1 MRVMGFY
8 HHLPNDVER
17 PYPQDLYHEEGR
29 KALVEKLADPEQ
41 AVELLEQMDNALL
54 SVPLDSEEYKRKA
67 EALSI
72 LHQYVEGTYTIFP
85 EKKQAVEIAD
95 SELGQLSIFDFI
107 EQEPQAKEQST
118 AAAVEVPQKAKVVAR
133 YQSTVMMQEGYIEDI
148 AILQY
153 PDGKFYNHY
162 NYDEEKGT
170 GAAETGPFNS
180 LNDAKAVIRQTRE
193 DVKAVESFENQPKQ
207 TYSRK
212 NGSFLY
218 LENDHLYRIERS
230 NAYDVYLKDM
240 ENSAVAG
247 RVIPLPSYSE
257 TLAKNPLNDFLKLDA
272 DHTQKDSRSIYK
284 ECLYTLLEKVERS
297 EIYPLLRDRDTTE
310 EEAENLIREK
320 IEDLFASSEVK
331 NAAYSE
337 AFDTWAHFGEWIQED
352 IFQRTYQDVITD
364 RRDAVALYQDSMDA
378 PQWVR
383 GIMVPYAAEEK
394 TVEPTLQP
402 LPLDAANE
410 YNALKER
417 YPDALIGYEQYGSFE
432 FYGEDAKRVSEL
444 LGSKLLE
451 KKTALGKV
459 EVSGFPREQW
469 VSQAMK
475 LWKQGE
481 NGHQGDV

>member
-1 MRVMGFY
+1 MSV
-8 HHLPNDVER
+8 H
-17 PYPQDLYHEEGR
+17 
-29 KALVEKLADPEQ
+29 
-41 AVELLEQMDNALL
+41 AV
-54 SVPLDSEEYKRKA
+54 
-67 EALSI
+67 
-72 LHQYVEGTYTIFP
+72 G
-85 EKKQAVEIAD
+85 
-95 SELGQLSIFDFI
+95 
-107 EQEPQAKEQST
+107 
-118 AAAVEVPQKAKVVAR
+118 
-133 YQSTVMMQEGYIEDI
+133 
-148 AILQY
+148 
-153 PDGKFYNHY
+153 
-162 NYDEEKGT
+162 
-170 GAAETGPFNS
+170 
-180 LNDAKAVIRQTRE
+180 
-193 DVKAVESFENQPKQ
+193 
-207 TYSRK
+207 
-212 NGSFLY
+212 
-218 LENDHLYRIERS
+218 
-230 NAYDVYLKDM
+230 
-240 ENSAVAG
+240 
-247 RVIPLPSYSE
+247 
-257 TLAKNPLNDFLKLDA
+257 
-272 DHTQKDSRSIYK
+272 
-284 ECLYTLLEKVERS
+284 KVERS

-410 YNALKER
+410 YNALKGR
-417 YPDALIGYEQYGSFE
+417 YPDALVGYEQYGSFE

-481 NGHQGDV
+481 NVYLSGQQEDGTHAQTKYFRREEYLPVNTIIELDDREFRVDSVDFGNGTVSLQDMTLAKEARYPIFRTEQLEYIRHLYEQADVPMEEAVEITVFTALYNAGVAYEDFPRSRWM

>member
-1 MRVMGFY
+1 M
-8 HHLPNDVER
+8 NSER
-17 PYPQDLYHEEGR
+17 TS
-29 KALVEKLADPEQ
+29 
-41 AVELLEQMDNALL
+41 M
-54 SVPLDSEEYKRKA
+54 
-67 EALSI
+67 
-72 LHQYVEGTYTIFP
+72 
-85 EKKQAVEIAD
+85 
-95 SELGQLSIFDFI
+95 
-107 EQEPQAKEQST
+107 
-118 AAAVEVPQKAKVVAR
+118 
-133 YQSTVMMQEGYIEDI
+133 
-148 AILQY
+148 
-153 PDGKFYNHY
+153 
-162 NYDEEKGT
+162 
-170 GAAETGPFNS
+170 
-180 LNDAKAVIRQTRE
+180 
-193 DVKAVESFENQPKQ
+193 
-207 TYSRK
+207 YSRE

-218 LENDHLYRIERS
+218 LDNNHLYRIERS
-230 NAYDVYLKDM
+230 NAHDVYLKDM

-272 DHTQKDSRSIYK
+272 DHTQKDSRCVYK

-320 IEDLFASSEVK
+320 IKDLFASGEVE
-331 NAAYSE
+331 NATYSE
-337 AFDTWAHFGEWIQED
+337 AIDTWAHFGEWIQED

-417 YPDALIGYEQYGSFE
+417 YPDALVGYEQYGSFE

-481 NGHQGDV
+481 NVYLSGQQEDGTHAQTKYFRREEYLPVNTIIELDDREFRVDSVDFGNGTVSLQDMTLAKEAWYPIFRTEQLGYIRHLYEQADVPMEEAVEITVFTALHNAGVAYEDFSPEQMDVIYSVAEAGGELEELLNPDFPPEQIGWVRGSIRCSVMTRQVIM

>member
-1 MRVMGFY
+1 
-8 HHLPNDVER
+8 
-17 PYPQDLYHEEGR
+17 
-29 KALVEKLADPEQ
+29 
-41 AVELLEQMDNALL
+41 
-54 SVPLDSEEYKRKA
+54 
-67 EALSI
+67 
-72 LHQYVEGTYTIFP
+72 
-85 EKKQAVEIAD
+85 
-95 SELGQLSIFDFI
+95 
-107 EQEPQAKEQST
+107 
-118 AAAVEVPQKAKVVAR
+118 
-133 YQSTVMMQEGYIEDI
+133 MMQEGYIEDI

-170 GAAETGPFNS
+170 GAQETGPFNS

-364 RRDAVALYQDSMDA
+364 RRDAVALYQDSM
-378 PQWVR
+378 VLR
-383 GIMVPYAAEEK
+383 SGYAALWFRMRRK
-394 TVEPTLQP
+394 KRPLSRPCSPCHWMPPTSITQ
-402 LPLDAANE
+402 
-410 YNALKER
+410 LKER
-417 YPDALIGYEQYGSFE
+417 YPGCS
-432 FYGEDAKRVSEL
+432 
-444 LGSKLLE
+444 
-451 KKTALGKV
+451 
-459 EVSGFPREQW
+459 
-469 VSQAMK
+469 
-475 LWKQGE
+475 
-481 NGHQGDV
+481 